1 MENKITRDIISK
13 LRTDKIKSKKL
24 RRYTL
29 INGYLLGKKAKG
41 SNELK
46 IMLPLYSGLIMMC
59 IAHLQCHSGLKGTLS
74 IFNRF
79 YDMENKTHAAELV
92 ISTCRGCILT
102 KTPNDPKNEFR
113 DGKLKH
119 GTYPREII
127 AVDFFK
133 IKAGTTVYK
142 QKIEWVM
149 CIVDSFSKFICLY
162 GQPNLNTNYTL
173 RNLEHFFCTYGAAKE
188 IRTDMGSNLCINK
201 KVQELCKNYGTKCM
215 LGLPYHSQGRGQV
228 ERANKTARETIL
240 ALAGSL
246 NKSQADVINLAQ
258 FISNS
263 VIRTY
268 HIDTGN
274 GPIQN

>member
-1 MENKITRDIISK
+1 
-13 LRTDKIKSKKL
+13 
-24 RRYTL
+24 
-29 INGYLLGKKAKG
+29 
-41 SNELK
+41 
-46 IMLPLYSGLIMMC
+46 MLPLYSGLIMMC

-79 YDMENKTHAAELV
+79 YNMENKTHAAELV

-102 KTPNDPKNEFR
+102 KTPNDPKNR

-133 IKAGTTVYK
+133 IKAGTTSYK

-173 RNLEHFFCTYGAAKE
+173 RKTGTLFLHLRRSKGNTYG
-188 IRTDMGSNLCINK
+188 
-201 KVQELCKNYGTKCM
+201 YG
-215 LGLPYHSQGRGQV
+215 V
-228 ERANKTARETIL
+228 
-240 ALAGSL
+240 
-246 NKSQADVINLAQ
+246 KSMHQ
-258 FISNS
+258 
-263 VIRTY
+263 
-268 HIDTGN
+268 
-274 GPIQN
+274 

>member
-1 MENKITRDIISK
+1 MEDSGELNYNGDSRENDIVTNHAQAAITSISDGVRSIIQHIPYNASAALTPENIAKDQMENKTTRDIISK

-162 GQPNLNTNYTL
+162 GCLLYTSPSP
-173 RNLEHFFCTYGAAKE
+173 R
-188 IRTDMGSNLCINK
+188 D
-201 KVQELCKNYGTKCM
+201 
-215 LGLPYHSQGRGQV
+215 
-228 ERANKTARETIL
+228 
-240 ALAGSL
+240 
-246 NKSQADVINLAQ
+246 
-258 FISNS
+258 
-263 VIRTY
+263 
-268 HIDTGN
+268 
-274 GPIQN
+274 